1 MVARVK
7 ALGELTVTCRMI
19 TFSIIILVDFN
30 LPMVAR
36 VKALGREWLA
46 SCCAGC
52 VEAAHSNK
60 NVRSP
65 CHWSL
70 LHVQMVA
77 RVKALGEW
85 KACLQRGV
93 LPDAGAIPW
102 PAEPL
107 SSTLA
112 AVLSDLEMPRFC
124 RRFPG
129 LLNTVL
135 NQMVGLI
142 KVGIPGIALSSS
154 LLPARLA
161 LRHALH
167 ALHF

>member
-1 MVARVK
+1 
-7 ALGELTVTCRMI
+7 
-19 TFSIIILVDFN
+19 
-30 LPMVAR
+30 
-36 VKALGREWLA
+36 
-46 SCCAGC
+46 
-52 VEAAHSNK
+52 
-60 NVRSP
+60 
-65 CHWSL
+65 
-70 LHVQMVA
+70 MVA

-142 KVGIPGIALSSS
+142 KVGM
-154 LLPARLA
+154 
-161 LRHALH
+161 ALH
-167 ALHF
+167 QESCPQGWRCAVPFAHYTSESCAVMASEAVTTHVIRMALPGVSLR